1 MRQWF
6 VVAVVLLAVLILT
19 AASTSQAQAAG
30 PMYHVVQPGQT
41 LSAIAWRYGVST
53 FALASAN
60 GLWNPNYIYVGQ
72 VLVIPTGG
80 YGYRPAPY
88 QPYHPRPTLGCFYWV
103 RYGDTMLS
111 IARRFGG
118 DPWTIARANGIFNL
132 NWIYAG
138 QRLFIPGCN

>member
-1 MRQWF
+1 MRRLF
-6 VVAVVLLAVLILT
+6 IVAVVLLVVLILT

-53 FALASAN
+53 YALASAN

-80 YGYRPAPY
+80 YVYRPAPY